1 MVTDRA
7 LIIIIMTKMMKSVRY
22 ILAALSFIA
31 LAACSGTVDPDSG
44 TETKDPMKEVPEGV
58 LRIFADKTEISA
70 DGNEEV
76 TFTVMFGSEDV
87 SNAKTL
93 QLIRKFNGGEKG
105 KYMAYGVNKYSTV
118 TDGEYTFS
126 AEYYYEGK
134 YYVTDNSVVVEAKQF
149 FTGEEKNYK
158 RRFLGTLFTSTG
170 CNSCPLAAK
179 GLKKLQE
186 ENPDVITLAAFHADM
201 TIPDPMTIAETYE
214 FQRALGGFQGLPAF
228 FWNMREDS
236 YTGGS
241 VFTES
246 FAAEQEAYDTY
257 SGVAIATSY
266 DASSSKL
273 DIELGITSNMPA
285 VFRYMIILV
294 EDDIP
299 AKGEYEQNGQSNNYV
314 HYNVVRKVLTVSKE
328 KIHDKINDNL
338 PLTVGVET
346 KASKSVTLSKAWN
359 AENMRVIVAAMTS
372 EDGGFNWTVNNVN
385 ECKVGGSVS
394 YIYEE

>member
-1 MVTDRA
+1 
-7 LIIIIMTKMMKSVRY
+7 MTKMMKSVRY

-338 PLTVGVET
+338 PLTVGVEA

>member
-1 MVTDRA
+1 
-7 LIIIIMTKMMKSVRY
+7 MKSVRY
-22 ILAALSFIA
+22 ILSALTLVA
-31 LAACSGTVDPDSG
+31 LAACSGNIDPESD
-44 TETKDPMKEVPEGV
+44 TETKDPLKEVPEGV

-70 DGNEEV
+70 DGNDEV

-93 QLIRKFNGGEKG
+93 QLVRSFNGEE

-118 TDGEYTFS
+118 TAGEYTFS
-126 AEYYYEGK
+126 AKYYYAGNNF
-134 YYVTDNSVVVEAKQF
+134 TDNSVVVEAKQF

-186 ENPDVITLAAFHADM
+186 ANPDVITLAAFHADM

-214 FQRALGGFQGLPAF
+214 FQSALGGFQGLPAF
-228 FWNMREDS
+228 FWNLREES

-246 FAAEQEAYDTY
+246 FAVEQEAYDTY

-294 EDDIP
+294 EDNIP
-299 AKGEYEQNGQSNNYV
+299 AKGEYEQNGQNQDYI
-314 HYNVVRKVLTVSKE
+314 HYNVVRKVLTGVSG
-328 KIHDKINDNL
+328 DKINDNL

>member
-1 MVTDRA
+1 MFTMNKVF
-7 LIIIIMTKMMKSVRY
+7 RY
-22 ILAALSFIA
+22 IGLAFSALALS
-31 LAACSGTVDPDSG
+31 ACSGTIDTNEGKNDPDAG
-44 TETKDPMKEVPEGV
+44 KDQVPEGV

>member
-1 MVTDRA
+1 MFTMNKVF
-7 LIIIIMTKMMKSVRY
+7 RY
-22 ILAALSFIA
+22 IGLAFSALALS
-31 LAACSGTVDPDSG
+31 ACSGTIDTNEGKNDPDAG
-44 TETKDPMKEVPEGV
+44 KDQVPEGV

-93 QLIRKFNGGEKG
+93 QLVRSFNGEE

-118 TDGEYTFS
+118 TAGEYTFS
-126 AEYYYEGK
+126 AKYYYAGNHF
-134 YYVTDNSVVVEAKQF
+134 TDNSVVVEAKQF

-158 RRFLGTLFTSTG
+158 RRYLGTLFTSTG

-214 FQRALGGFQGLPAF
+214 FQSALGGFQGLPAF

-241 VFTES
+241 VFTGS
-246 FAAEQEAYDTY
+246 FAVEQEAYDTY

-266 DASSSKL
+266 DESSSKL
-273 DIELGITSNMPA
+273 DVELGITSNMPA

-299 AKGEYEQNGQSNNYV
+299 AKGEYEQNGQSQDYI
-314 HYNVVRKVLTVSKE
+314 HYNVVRKVLTGVSG
-328 KIHDKINDNL
+328 DKINDNL

>member
-1 MVTDRA
+1 MFTMNKVF
-7 LIIIIMTKMMKSVRY
+7 RY
-22 ILAALSFIA
+22 IGLAFSALALS
-31 LAACSGTVDPDSG
+31 ACSGTIDTNEGKNDPDAG
-44 TETKDPMKEVPEGV
+44 KDQVPEGV

-299 AKGEYEQNGQSNNYV
+299 AKGEYEQNGQSQDYI
-314 HYNVVRKVLTVSKE
+314 HYNVVRKVLTGVSG
-328 KIHDKINDNL
+328 DKINDNL

>member
-1 MVTDRA
+1 MFTMNKVF
-7 LIIIIMTKMMKSVRY
+7 RY
-22 ILAALSFIA
+22 IGLAFSALALS
-31 LAACSGTVDPDSG
+31 ACSGTIDTNEGKNDPDAG
-44 TETKDPMKEVPEGV
+44 KDQVPEGV

-93 QLIRKFNGGEKG
+93 QLVRSFNGEE

-118 TDGEYTFS
+118 TAGEYTFS
-126 AEYYYEGK
+126 AKYYYAGNHF
-134 YYVTDNSVVVEAKQF
+134 TDNSVVVEAKQF

-158 RRFLGTLFTSTG
+158 RRYLGTLFTSTG

-214 FQRALGGFQGLPAF
+214 FQSALGGFQGLPAF

-246 FAAEQEAYDTY
+246 FAVEQEAYDTY

-299 AKGEYEQNGQSNNYV
+299 AKGEYEQNGQSQDYI
-314 HYNVVRKVLTVSKE
+314 HYNVVRKVLTGVSG
-328 KIHDKINDNL
+328 DKINDNL

>member
-1 MVTDRA
+1 
-7 LIIIIMTKMMKSVRY
+7 MTKMMKSVRY

-93 QLIRKFNGGEKG
+93 QLVRSFNGEE

-118 TDGEYTFS
+118 TAGEYTFS
-126 AEYYYEGK
+126 AKYYYAGNHI
-134 YYVTDNSVVVEAKQF
+134 TDNSVVVEAKQF

-158 RRFLGTLFTSTG
+158 RRYLGTLFTSTG

-201 TIPDPMTIAETYE
+201 SIPDPMTIAETYE
-214 FQRALGGFQGLPAF
+214 FQSALGGFQGLPAF

-241 VFTES
+241 VFSES
-246 FAAEQEAYDTY
+246 FAVEQEAYDTY

-273 DIELGITSNMPA
+273 DVELGITSNMPA

-299 AKGEYEQNGQSNNYV
+299 AKGEYEQNGQSQDYI
-314 HYNVVRKVLTVSKE
+314 HYNVVRKVLTGVSG
-328 KIHDKINDNL
+328 DKINDNL

-346 KASKSVTLSKAWN
+346 KASKSVTLSKAWT

>member
-1 MVTDRA
+1 M
-7 LIIIIMTKMMKSVRY
+7 
-22 ILAALSFIA
+22 AALSFIA

-93 QLIRKFNGGEKG
+93 QLIRVFDGEE

-118 TDGEYTFS
+118 TAGKYTFS
-126 AEYYYEGK
+126 AKYYYGGNHF
-134 YYVTDNSVVVEAKQF
+134 TDNSVVVEAKQF

-158 RRFLGTLFTSTG
+158 RRYLGTLFTSTG

-179 GLKKLQE
+179 GLKALQE
-186 ENPDVITLAAFHADM
+186 ANPDVITLAAFHADM
-201 TIPDPMTIAETYE
+201 TIQDPMTIPETYD
-214 FQRALGGFQGLPAF
+214 FQSALGGFQGLPAF

-246 FAAEQEAYDTY
+246 FAQEQEAYDTF
-257 SGVAIATSY
+257 SGVAITTSY
-266 DASSSKL
+266 DESSSAL
-273 DIELGITSNMPA
+273 DISLGITSNMPA
-285 VFRYMIILV
+285 TFRYMVILV

-299 AKGEYEQNGQSNNYV
+299 ATGEYEQNGQSSSYI
-314 HYNVVRKVLTVSKE
+314 HYNVVRKVLTGVNG
-328 KIHDKINDNL
+328 DKINDNL
-338 PLTVGVET
+338 PLTVGVEA
-346 KASKSVTLSKAWN
+346 KASKSVTLSKGWK

-372 EDGGFNWTVNNVN
+372 EDGGYNWTVNNVN
-385 ECKVGGSVS
+385 ECKVGESVS
-394 YIYEE
+394 YIYAE

>member
-1 MVTDRA
+1 MFTMNKVF
-7 LIIIIMTKMMKSVRY
+7 RY
-22 ILAALSFIA
+22 IGLAFSALALS
-31 LAACSGTVDPDSG
+31 ACSGTIDTNEGKNDPDAG
-44 TETKDPMKEVPEGV
+44 KDQVPEGV
-58 LRIFADKTEISA
+58 LRIFADKTAISA

-93 QLIRKFNGGEKG
+93 QLIRQFDGEE
-105 KYMAYGVNKYSTV
+105 KYMAYGVNKFSTV
-118 TDGEYTFS
+118 TAGTYTFS
-126 AEYYYEGK
+126 AKYYYGDNNF
-134 YYVTDNSVVVEAKQF
+134 TDNSVKVEAKQF

-158 RRFLGTLFTSTG
+158 RRYLGTLFTSTG
-170 CNSCPLAAK
+170 CPSCPLAAK
-179 GLKKLQE
+179 GLQKLQE
-186 ENPDVITLAAFHADM
+186 ANPDVITLAAFHANM

-214 FQRALGGFQGLPAF
+214 FQRTLDGFQGLPAF

-294 EDDIP
+294 EDNIP

-328 KIHDKINDNL
+328 KIHDNINDNL
-338 PLTVGVET
+338 PLTVGVEA

-372 EDGGFNWTVNNVN
+372 EDGGVNWTVNNVN